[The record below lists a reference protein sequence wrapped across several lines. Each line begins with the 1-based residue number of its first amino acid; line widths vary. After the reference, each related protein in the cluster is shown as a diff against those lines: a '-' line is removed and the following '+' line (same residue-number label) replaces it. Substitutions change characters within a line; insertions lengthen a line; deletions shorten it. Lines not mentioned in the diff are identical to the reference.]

1 MSTALAGP
9 AVAPARDPGS
19 SRPVRIGG
27 LVLLLTAVV
36 VVLLVAFAWPSTRS
50 TVHGIPLGLAGPG
63 AGQVEAAL
71 PAGAFTPRRYADE
84 AAARAAIRN
93 REVYGAVLA
102 GPGAPTV
109 LTASAA
115 SATVAQALGQ
125 VATRLGAATG
135 TPVRVQDVVPAPAA
149 DPRGAGLAAGTLPLV
164 IAGMLAA
171 GLLTTLVAGRRAR
184 VAGALAFAVVGG
196 AAMAAVLQFWIG
208 AVTGP
213 YLATSAVLALGVAA
227 VTVPVL
233 ALESVFGPAG
243 LGLGG
248 GVMIALGNPLSGATS
263 APEMLPDGW
272 GRLGQLLPPG
282 AESTLLR
289 SVSFFDGGGTGAL
302 AVLLCWL
309 AGGLLLAVA
318 GATRQSR
325 RAALTPAA

>member
-36 VVLLVAFAWPSTRS
+36 VVLL
-50 TVHGIPLGLAGPG
+50 
-63 AGQVEAAL
+63 
-71 PAGAFTPRRYADE
+71 
-84 AAARAAIRN
+84 
-93 REVYGAVLA
+93 
-102 GPGAPTV
+102 
-109 LTASAA
+109 
-115 SATVAQALGQ
+115 
-125 VATRLGAATG
+125 
-135 TPVRVQDVVPAPAA
+135 
-149 DPRGAGLAAGTLPLV
+149 
-164 IAGMLAA
+164 
-171 GLLTTLVAGRRAR
+171 
-184 VAGALAFAVVGG
+184 
-196 AAMAAVLQFWIG
+196 
-208 AVTGP
+208 
-213 YLATSAVLALGVAA
+213 
-227 VTVPVL
+227 VL

-282 AESTLLR
+282 AQSTLLR